1 LGADYVLVRHAY
13 ETIAR
18 NKQPDIVNATKF
30 QPAKEPMMHFGNI
43 TDHDVSLT
51 QHGKLRFSKIGL
63 EHQQKVGKKTTKT
76 RNDPA
81 ILVCLR

>member
-1 LGADYVLVRHAY
+1 
-13 ETIAR
+13 
-18 NKQPDIVNATKF
+18 
-30 QPAKEPMMHFGNI
+30 MHFGNI